1 MKIRLDQYLVQHGM
15 IQSRERAKALIMA
28 GVVFVN
34 EQKVDKAGEMIKE
47 DAKVEVRGHDIG
59 YVSRGGLKLEKAMQ
73 CFPLTPNGKVCMD
86 IGAST
91 GGFTDCMLQNGAV
104 KVYAVDVGYGQLAW
118 SLRTDERVVNMER
131 ILRDAKVA
139 QEASDRLNAEG
150 QRRQEEID
158 ALARRF
164 KTRLERFEREAKT
177 MDEASRVAEQRA
189 LAEMERDVTRR
200 NREARDEFN
209 QRRNEEVMLLQSRA
223 ARVVQDIAKAEKFDL
238 VLYEYFYASD
248 RVDLTK
254 RVIDILDKDVADGKK
269 TTK

>member
-1 MKIRLDQYLVQHGM
+1 MPKILSATLLSLTALTSAALLD
-15 IQSRERAKALIMA
+15 AAPALAA
-28 GVVFVN
+28 GSVPAAATRSSEVVPVL
-34 EQKVDKAGEMIKE
+34 K
-47 DAKVEVRGHDIG
+47 IG
-59 YVSRGGLKLEKAMQ
+59 
-73 CFPLTPNGKVCMD
+73 
-86 IGAST
+86 
-91 GGFTDCMLQNGAV
+91 
-104 KVYAVDVGYGQLAW
+104 
-118 SLRTDERVVNMER
+118 VVNMER

-209 QRRNEEVMLLQSRA
+209 QRRNEEVLLLQNRA
-223 ARVVQDIAKAEKFDL
+223 GRIIQEIARSEKFDL
-238 VLYEYFYASD
+238 VLYELFSTPATASTS
-248 RVDLTK
+248 RT
-254 RVIDILDKDVADGKK
+254 A
-269 TTK
+269 

>member
-1 MKIRLDQYLVQHGM
+1 MPKILSATLLPL
-15 IQSRERAKALIMA
+15 AALTSA
-28 GVVFVN
+28 ALLGAAPALAAESTPAAATRSSEAVPVL
-34 EQKVDKAGEMIKE
+34 K
-47 DAKVEVRGHDIG
+47 IG
-59 YVSRGGLKLEKAMQ
+59 
-73 CFPLTPNGKVCMD
+73 
-86 IGAST
+86 
-91 GGFTDCMLQNGAV
+91 
-104 KVYAVDVGYGQLAW
+104 
-118 SLRTDERVVNMER
+118 VVNMER

-209 QRRNEEVMLLQSRA
+209 QRRNEEVLLLQNRA
-223 ARVVQDIAKAEKFDL
+223 GRVIQEIARSEKFDL
-238 VLYEYFYASD
+238 VLYEFFYASD
-248 RVDLTK
+248 RVDLTN
-254 RVIDILDKDVADGKK
+254 RVIEALDRDAKPAKSK
-269 TTK
+269 

>member
-1 MKIRLDQYLVQHGM
+1 MSKILSATLLSLAAM
-15 IQSRERAKALIMA
+15 ASAALLGTSPALAA
-28 GVVFVN
+28 GNAPAASAARSSEAVPVL
-34 EQKVDKAGEMIKE
+34 K
-47 DAKVEVRGHDIG
+47 IG
-59 YVSRGGLKLEKAMQ
+59 
-73 CFPLTPNGKVCMD
+73 
-86 IGAST
+86 
-91 GGFTDCMLQNGAV
+91 
-104 KVYAVDVGYGQLAW
+104 
-118 SLRTDERVVNMER
+118 VVNMER

-209 QRRNEEVMLLQSRA
+209 QRRNEEVLLLQNRA
-223 ARVVQDIAKAEKFDL
+223 GRVIQEIARSEKFDL
-238 VLYEYFYASD
+238 VLYEFFYASD
-248 RVDLTK
+248 RVDLTN
-254 RVIDILDKDVADGKK
+254 RVIEALDRDAKP
-269 TTK
+269 TKSK

>member
-1 MKIRLDQYLVQHGM
+1 MPKILSATLLSLTALTSAALLD
-15 IQSRERAKALIMA
+15 AAPALAA
-28 GVVFVN
+28 GSVPAAATRSSEVVPVL
-34 EQKVDKAGEMIKE
+34 K
-47 DAKVEVRGHDIG
+47 IG
-59 YVSRGGLKLEKAMQ
+59 
-73 CFPLTPNGKVCMD
+73 
-86 IGAST
+86 
-91 GGFTDCMLQNGAV
+91 
-104 KVYAVDVGYGQLAW
+104 
-118 SLRTDERVVNMER
+118 VVNMER

-209 QRRNEEVMLLQSRA
+209 QRRNEEVLLLQNRA
-223 ARVVQDIAKAEKFDL
+223 GRIIQEIARSEKFDL
-238 VLYEYFYASD
+238 VLYEFFYASD
-248 RVDLTK
+248 RVDLTN
-254 RVIDILDKDVADGKK
+254 RVIEALDRDAKPAKSK
-269 TTK
+269 

>member
-1 MKIRLDQYLVQHGM
+1 MKKILSATLLSLAAAASAALV
-15 IQSRERAKALIMA
+15 
-28 GVVFVN
+28 
-34 EQKVDKAGEMIKE
+34 
-47 DAKVEVRGHDIG
+47 
-59 YVSRGGLKLEKAMQ
+59 
-73 CFPLTPNGKVCMD
+73 
-86 IGAST
+86 GASPALAA
-91 GGFTDCMLQNGAV
+91 GNAPAAAARSSEAV
-104 KVYAVDVGYGQLAW
+104 PVLKIG
-118 SLRTDERVVNMER
+118 VVNMER

-209 QRRNEEVMLLQSRA
+209 QRRNEEVLLLQNRA
-223 ARVVQDIAKAEKFDL
+223 GRIIQEIARSEKFDL
-238 VLYEYFYASD
+238 VLYEFFYASD
-248 RVDLTK
+248 RVDLTN
-254 RVIDILDKDVADGKK
+254 RVIEALDRDAKPAKSK
-269 TTK
+269 